1 MKIVKV
7 KNVEFGG
14 QRPVMIAGPCSIESE
29 EHILAEAIKLKEAG
43 VDMIRGGAYKPR
55 TNPKDFQG
63 LGLEGVR
70 YLRAAADSVALPMVT
85 EVVSEADVEKLYP
98 LVDMFQ
104 VGARNMYNY
113 QLLKVL
119 GQTQK
124 PVLLKRGFSA
134 TLKEWEMAGNYL
146 IEQGNDQVVFC
157 ERGIRSFDP
166 MTRNCMDLA
175 GAILMQE
182 MTGYPVIADPSHAS
196 GRRELIMPLTKAALA
211 AGLSGVMVEVHHEP
225 DLAITDSRQTIDY
238 ETLGKIM
245 QACGTWLKA

>member
-14 QRPVMIAGPCSIESE
+14 QHPVMIAGPCSIESE

-85 EVVSEADVEKLYP
+85 EVVSEADVEKLYL

-166 MTRNCMDLA
+166 TTRNCMDLA

-225 DLAITDSRQTIDY
+225 DQAITDSRQTIDY